1 MSKVGITLLILATLG
16 GGYWLSV
23 YDKPV
28 KTEAPKINNIDIF
41 GDSKSQESQAKAPE
55 TPTGEVQDQIIN
67 NQTDNKKI
75 MKATLHTSKGDITI
89 TFNPETP
96 KTVENFISLAK
107 SGFYDGTKFHRVIK
121 GFMSQGGDPLS
132 KDDTK
137 KDSWGTGGPG
147 YKFAD
152 EITDTNSNDVG
163 TIAMANAGPN
173 TNGSQFFI
181 NATDNNF
188 LDTKHTVFGKVTAGL
203 SVAETINA
211 VPVDGGDKPLE
222 AVVLKSITLE

>member
-1 MSKVGITLLILATLG
+1 
-16 GGYWLSV
+16 
-23 YDKPV
+23 
-28 KTEAPKINNIDIF
+28 
-41 GDSKSQESQAKAPE
+41 
-55 TPTGEVQDQIIN
+55 
-67 NQTDNKKI
+67 

-152 EITDTNSNDVG
+152 EITDTNSNDTG
-163 TIAMANAGPN
+163 TISMANAGPD

-181 NATDNNF
+181 NAADNNF